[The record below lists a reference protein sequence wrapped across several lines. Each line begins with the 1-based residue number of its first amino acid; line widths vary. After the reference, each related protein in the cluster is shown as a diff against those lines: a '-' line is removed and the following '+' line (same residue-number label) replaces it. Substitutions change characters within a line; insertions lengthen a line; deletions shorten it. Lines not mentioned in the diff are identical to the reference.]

1 MKKINNHWEW
11 IETWSP
17 EFMRGEVKGEEIRIP
32 HNVKEMPLHDSDPKA
47 YQMISGY
54 RKVIHFDENQKGK
67 RHFLQFDGAAHIATV
82 YFNGRELTTH
92 KCGYTA
98 FRVEITDV
106 IQYGKDNVI
115 AVKLDST
122 ENPAIPPFGFV
133 IDYLTY
139 GGIYRDVYLDSR
151 NQLYIKDIFVK
162 TPNLKHA
169 DVVIQT
175 DGPYDH
181 EMLKVS
187 IIDQNQR
194 IIVEKTLPAS
204 ISEFH
209 LDCRD
214 AESWDIDHPNLYTL
228 KAELLSNGKTVDQKE
243 VTFGFRT
250 AAFDQDYFYLNGKR
264 IFIRGL
270 NRHQC
275 FPYNGYAVSD
285 SLQIEDARILKE
297 ELGVNAVRTSHYPQS
312 QSFIDACDRLGLLVF
327 TEIPGWQHLGDEN
340 WKQQA
345 IENTKEM
352 VLQYR
357 NHPSIFLWGVRIN
370 ESQDDDTLY
379 KATNETAHRLD
390 PTRPTSGVRYLDHSS
405 LLEDVYGYNDF
416 SHAGNNPGAKK
427 KKDVTKDVDHPLLI
441 TEANGH
447 MFPTKAFDSW
457 QKREEHALRHAR
469 VLNDAI
475 NDDSHAGCFQWCMFD
490 YATHKDFGSG
500 DRICYHGVLDSF
512 RNPKPAAYVYAAE
525 GEAGNVLETSCSM
538 DIGDYPGGHI
548 DSFYVFTDADEVK
561 LYKNGD
567 YVKTFTSRDFH
578 GLKHGPVKVDD
589 FIGELLEEKE
599 GFDPKKAALVRDC
612 MNAAAKYGLSALPL
626 KYKLKFAQAMVQY
639 KISFEEAYSLYG
651 KYVGNWG
658 GDAVEW
664 KLEGWKN
671 GKKVKEITKAASSSL
686 HIDAVPNRI
695 SLQEGDT
702 YDMAAVRIQIKDG
715 YNNTASYAQLPLHFE
730 VEGPLQIA
738 GPRDSAAEGG
748 MSGVYVKTTGQAG
761 NAMLTITAPGLQP
774 VTITFTVEGKES
786 L

>member
-11 IETWSP
+11 VETWSP
-17 EFMRGEVKGEEIRIP
+17 EFLTGKIQGEEVRIP
-32 HNVKEMPLHDSDPKA
+32 HNVKQMPLHYSDSSA
-47 YQMISGY
+47 YQMVSGY
-54 RKVIHFDENQKGK
+54 RKVIHFDNSQKNK

-82 YFNGRELTTH
+82 YFNGKELLTH
-92 KCGYTA
+92 KCGYTS
-98 FRVEITDV
+98 FRVEITDE
-106 IQYGKDNVI
+106 IEYGKDNVI

-139 GGIYRDVYLDSR
+139 GGIYRDVYLDER
-151 NQLYIKDIFVK
+151 NPFYIQDVFVK
-162 TPNLKHA
+162 TPDLKHV

-181 EMLKVS
+181 EMMDVS
-187 IIDQNQR
+187 ILDENHQKIA
-194 IIVEKTLPAS
+194 EKILPAS
-204 ISEFH
+204 VSEFH
-209 LDCRD
+209 FDCPK
-214 AESWDIDHPNLYTL
+214 AKSWDIDHPNLYTL
-228 KAELLSNGKTVDQKE
+228 RAEIVCKSRVLDRKE

-250 AAFDQDYFYLNGKR
+250 VEFDQNYFYLNGKR
-264 IFIRGL
+264 VFIRGL

-275 FPYNGYAVSD
+275 FPYIGYAASD
-285 SLQIEDARILKE
+285 SLQVEDARILKE

-312 QSFIDACDRLGLLVF
+312 QAFIDACDRLGLLVF
-327 TEIPGWQHLGDEN
+327 TEIPGWQHLGDEK

-370 ESQDDDTLY
+370 ESQDDDALY
-379 KATNETAHRLD
+379 QATNDTAHKLD

-416 SHAGNNPGAKK
+416 SHAGNNSGAKK
-427 KKDVTKDVDHPLLI
+427 KKEVTKDVDHPLLI

-447 MFPTKAFDSW
+447 MFPTKSFDSW
-457 QKREEHALRHAR
+457 QKREEHALRHAK
-469 VLNDAI
+469 VLNDAV
-475 NDDSHAGCFQWCMFD
+475 NDGSHAGCFQWCMFD

-525 GEAGNVLETSCSM
+525 GEAGDVLETSCSM
-538 DIGDYPGGHI
+538 DIGDYPAGHI
-548 DSFYVFTDADEVK
+548 DSFYVFTNADEVK
-561 LYKNGD
+561 LFKNGD
-567 YVKTFTSRDFH
+567 YVNTFTSEGWN
-578 GLKHGPVKVDD
+578 GLKHGPVKIDD
-589 FIGELLEEKE
+589 FIGKLLEEKE
-599 GFDPKKAALVRDC
+599 GFDQKKAALVRDC
-612 MNAAAKYGLSALPL
+612 MNAASKYGLSALPVL
-626 KYKLKFAQAMVQY
+626 YKLKFAQAMVQY
-639 KISFEEAYSLYG
+639 KISFEQAYQLYG

-671 GKKVKEITKAASSSL
+671 GEKVKEITKAASSSL
-686 HIDAVPNRI
+686 HIDAIPSGV
-695 SLQEGDT
+695 LLHEGDT
-702 YDMAAVRIQIKDG
+702 YDMAAIRIQIKDSYG
-715 YNNTASYAQLPLHFE
+715 NIASYAQLPLHFE
-730 VEGPLQIA
+730 AEGPIQLA
-738 GPRDSAAEGG
+738 GSAETCAEGG
-748 MSGVYVKTTGQAG
+748 MCGTYIKTIGKAG
-761 NAMLTITAPGLQP
+761 NAFLHISAPGLNP
-774 VTITFTVEGKES
+774 VTISFTVEGEET